1 MKNSIKHVIGYVAL
15 KRQFSSEEMLIALY
29 AGLLTYRNV
38 TAGPSVNPMDYMFST
53 KHLTS
58 LTTAYGYPLYM
69 KLHLPKLAPTFAWL
83 SKCMISST
91 FGLYQGTMQDCI
103 DKKTDS
109 LEVIMELHCAINKLV
124 EAMPKQIEV
133 KVNRLAFQQTKASSL
148 GKRTESIMTSE
159 TLA

>member
-1 MKNSIKHVIGYVAL
+1 
-15 KRQFSSEEMLIALY
+15 
-29 AGLLTYRNV
+29 
-38 TAGPSVNPMDYMFST
+38 
-53 KHLTS
+53 
-58 LTTAYGYPLYM
+58 
-69 KLHLPKLAPTFAWL
+69 
-83 SKCMISST
+83 MISST

-103 DKKTDS
+103 DKKTDG
-109 LEVIMELHCAINKLV
+109 LEVIMELHCAINELV